1 MQMGTGLVDKAG
13 VCFNMKLSEHSHG
26 FGIHLVCDVGLQNEP
41 IPVSDVLSRNPD
53 LPCVLEFRTWS
64 LQVFS

>member
-1 MQMGTGLVDKAG
+1 MGTGLVDKAG
-13 VCFNMKLSEHSHG
+13 VRFNMKLSEHNHG

-53 LPCVLEFRTWS
+53 LPRVLGFRTWS